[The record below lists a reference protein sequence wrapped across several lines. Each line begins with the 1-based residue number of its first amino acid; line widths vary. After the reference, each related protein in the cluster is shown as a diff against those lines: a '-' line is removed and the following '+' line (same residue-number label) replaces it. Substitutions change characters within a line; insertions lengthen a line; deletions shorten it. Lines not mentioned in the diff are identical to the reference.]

1 MESTLYYYVMRNEKN
16 NKKGKEMKRNKEFM
30 EKLFSSV
37 ETDNSVEGK
46 IAGLTEDL
54 LQLEFGNL
62 SEEGKVTL
70 KELHGLVNNVWN
82 NKNK

>member
-1 MESTLYYYVMRNEKN
+1 MKKQQEKEN
-16 NKKGKEMKRNKEFM
+16 MKKNKEFM
-30 EKLFSSV
+30 EKLFSGV
-37 ETDNSVEGK
+37 ETDSSVEGK

-70 KELHGLVNNVWN
+70 KELHGLVNNMWN

>member
-1 MESTLYYYVMRNEKN
+1 MKKQQEKEN
-16 NKKGKEMKRNKEFM
+16 MKKNKEFM
-30 EKLFSSV
+30 EKLFSGV
-37 ETDNSVEGK
+37 ETDNSIEGK

>member
-1 MESTLYYYVMRNEKN
+1 MKKQQEKGN
-16 NKKGKEMKRNKEFM
+16 MKKNKEFM
-30 EKLFSSV
+30 EKLFSGV

-70 KELHGLVNNVWN
+70 KELHGLVNNMWN

>member
-1 MESTLYYYVMRNEKN
+1 MKKQQEKEN
-16 NKKGKEMKRNKEFM
+16 MKTNKEFM
-30 EKLFSSV
+30 EKLFSGV
-37 ETDNSVEGK
+37 ETDNSIEGK

-70 KELHGLVNNVWN
+70 KELHGLVNNMWN
-82 NKNK
+82 NENK

>member
-1 MESTLYYYVMRNEKN
+1 MESTLYYYVMRNEKTT
-16 NKKGKEMKRNKEFM
+16 KKEKMKTNKEFM
-30 EKLFSSV
+30 EKLFSGV
-37 ETDNSVEGK
+37 ETDNSIEGK

>member
-1 MESTLYYYVMRNEKN
+1 MKKQQEKEN
-16 NKKGKEMKRNKEFM
+16 MKKNKEFM

-70 KELHGLVNNVWN
+70 KELHGLVNNMWN

>member
-1 MESTLYYYVMRNEKN
+1 MKKQQEKEN
-16 NKKGKEMKRNKEFM
+16 MKKNKEFM
-30 EKLFSSV
+30 EKLFSGV
-37 ETDNSVEGK
+37 ETDNSIEGK

-70 KELHGLVNNVWN
+70 KELHGLVNNMWN
-82 NKNK
+82 NENK

>member
-1 MESTLYYYVMRNEKN
+1 MKKQQEKEN
-16 NKKGKEMKRNKEFM
+16 MKKNKEFM
-30 EKLFSSV
+30 EKLFSGV
-37 ETDNSVEGK
+37 ETDNSIEGK

-70 KELHGLVNNVWN
+70 KELHGLVNNMWN

>member
-1 MESTLYYYVMRNEKN
+1 MKKQQEKEN
-16 NKKGKEMKRNKEFM
+16 MKKNKEFM
-30 EKLFSSV
+30 EKLFSGV

-70 KELHGLVNNVWN
+70 KELHGLVNNMWN

>member
-1 MESTLYYYVMRNEKN
+1 MKKQQEKEN
-16 NKKGKEMKRNKEFM
+16 MKKNKEFM

-70 KELHGLVNNVWN
+70 KELHGLVNNMWN
-82 NKNK
+82 NKNKYNKNK

>member
-1 MESTLYYYVMRNEKN
+1 MKKQQEKEN
-16 NKKGKEMKRNKEFM
+16 MKKNKEFM
-30 EKLFSSV
+30 EKLFSGV
-37 ETDNSVEGK
+37 ETDNSIEGK

-70 KELHGLVNNVWN
+70 KELHGLVNNMWN
-82 NKNK
+82 NKNKYNKNN